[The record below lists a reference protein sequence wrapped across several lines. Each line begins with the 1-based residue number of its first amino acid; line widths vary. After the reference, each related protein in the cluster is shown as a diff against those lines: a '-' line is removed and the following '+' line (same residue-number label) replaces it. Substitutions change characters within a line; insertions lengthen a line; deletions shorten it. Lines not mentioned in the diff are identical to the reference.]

1 MEKIFHDEES
11 VRRFVHRFPERRS
24 LRACYEAGPT
34 GYGLYHLLHTLEVR
48 CEVVAPSLI
57 PKAPGDRV
65 KTDRRDAC
73 RLARLHR
80 AGELRPIRVPGPEE
94 EAVRDLCRARV
105 DLVEDLDR
113 ARRRLGAFLLRHSQ
127 VWRGGSRWTLKH
139 QAWLR
144 SLRFEDAAAGL
155 DLVPLPGGGGGPHRG
170 ARRRGGGTPAVLPQ
184 GPVRRGGGPP
194 GGVPGGGRGGSP
206 HPGLG
211 GVRRRRFPWAASFMG
226 FAGLGVS
233 EYSTGGRT
241 RRGHITKTQQ
251 LLSRSG
257 VLAREPPGPRCG
269 PFAPTRLQQLHVAGG
284 RDLSRQCGIAVGNGG
299 RRTGR

>member
-1 MEKIFHDEES
+1 
-11 VRRFVHRFPERRS
+11 VHRFPEPRG

-34 GYGLYHLLHTLEVR
+34 GYGLYHLLHALDVR
-48 CEVVAPSLI
+48 CDVVAPSLI

-65 KTDRRDAC
+65 KTDRRDAR

-127 VWRGGSRWTLKH
+127 VWRGGARWTLKH
-139 QAWLR
+139 DAWLR
-144 SLRFEDAAAGL
+144 SLRFEDAALASTLSHYRAVVEVRTAEL
-155 DLVPLPGGGGGPHRG
+155 DAVEEELLPYCRKDPFAAAVTRLGAYRG
-170 ARRRGGGTPAVLPQ
+170 VAEVGALTLASEVCDW
-184 GPVRRGGGPP
+184 
-194 GGVPGGGRGGSP
+194 
-206 HPGLG
+206 
-211 GVRRRRFPWAASFMG
+211 RRFPWAASFMG

>member
-127 VWRGGSRWTLKH
+127 VWRGGARWTLKH
-139 QAWLR
+139 DAWLR
-144 SLRFEDAAAGL
+144 SLSFGDAALASTLSHYRAVVEVRTAELGAL
-155 DLVPLPGGGGGPHRG
+155 EEELLP
-170 ARRRGGGTPAVLPQ
+170 
-184 GPVRRGGGPP
+184 
-194 GGVPGGGRGGSP
+194 
-206 HPGLG
+206 
-211 GVRRRRFPWAASFMG
+211 
-226 FAGLGVS
+226 
-233 EYSTGGRT
+233 YCD
-241 RRGHITKTQQ
+241 KD
-251 LLSRSG
+251 
-257 VLAREPPGPRCG
+257 
-269 PFAPTRLQQLHVAGG
+269 PFAAAVTRLGAYRGVAEVDRKSVRVGKEC
-284 RDLSRQCGIAVGNGG
+284 RSRWSPYH
-299 RRTGR
+299 